1 MSIGVGY
8 ARDPLV
14 STERERKPLG
24 LIALLTLGINGTI
37 GVGIFFAPSAVAAN
51 APGPNGAWV
60 FVLAGLALMP
70 VAFIYARLGGRFAE
84 DGGPYVWARLAF
96 GPKVAFLIGF
106 LTFVSAMFSTA
117 TVLTGL
123 STHLSAAFGPAFPL
137 PPKGIAVVATLI
149 FAGSAASGLR
159 LSSLAWTSVTILK
172 MLPLILLSALG
183 IFAVLAGTA
192 PPAAAPAEAHM
203 SDLGRALL
211 IVVFALQGFEIVPVL
226 AGSSHTERGVPL
238 ATLGTL
244 VLCTLFYGVL
254 HALCAL
260 ALPDLAGHKTPLVS
274 AAQVFG
280 GDVSAR
286 IVSVGQIISAMGIA
300 FGQTVTTPRYLSAL
314 GRADAF
320 GEWIGAEDARRVP
333 QRALWVTTAAVII
346 AVLQEDLGGLFALA
360 SIAVLAQYSVATL
373 ALAVLAHRGYQGVQ
387 REQRFW
393 ALPALIGIVL
403 VAQGAE
409 LKELLG
415 TALVTAIGAIVLFL
429 RRASAQTG
437 A

>member
-1 MSIGVGY
+1 
-8 ARDPLV
+8 
-14 STERERKPLG
+14 
-24 LIALLTLGINGTI
+24 
-37 GVGIFFAPSAVAAN
+37 
-51 APGPNGAWV
+51 V

-117 TVLTGL
+117 TVATGL
-123 STHLSAAFGPAFPL
+123 STHLSAAFGPSFPL
-137 PPKGIAVVATLI
+137 GPKAIAVVAMLV
-149 FAGSAASGLR
+149 FAGTTATGLR
-159 LSSLAWTSVTILK
+159 LSALAWTSVTILK
-172 MLPLILLSALG
+172 LLPLIMLSAVGL
-183 IFAVLAGTA
+183 FAVLSGTA
-192 PPAAAPAEAHM
+192 PPPPAATDAAHV

-238 ATLGTL
+238 ATIGTL
-244 VLCTLFYGVL
+244 ALCTLFYGVL
-254 HALCAL
+254 HALCAI
-260 ALPDLAGHKTPLVS
+260 ALPDLAGHKAPLVS
-274 AAQVFG
+274 AAGVFG
-280 GDVSAR
+280 GELSAR
-286 IVSVGQIISAMGIA
+286 IVSLGQMVSAIGIA
-300 FGQTVTTPRYLSAL
+300 FGQTVTTPRYLAAL

-320 GEWIGAEDARRVP
+320 GEWIGVEDARRVP
-333 QRALWVTTAAVII
+333 QRALWVTAAAVII
-346 AVLQEDLGGLFALA
+346 AVLQEDLSGLFALS

-373 ALAVLAHRGYQGVQ
+373 ALAVLAHRGYHGVQ
-387 REQRFW
+387 RGQRFW

-409 LKELLG
+409 LKELLT
-415 TALVTAIGAIVLFL
+415 TALVTAFGAIILFL
-429 RRASAQTG
+429 RRRASAQVG